1 MLTQIHTDKEVA
13 TLTDVNA
20 DEIERLRDALKESM
34 ISHQNQ
40 LKFLINAQNVFDRAI
55 HVDRVCE
62 AFFESQKTW
71 FAALIQDVDEI
82 R

>member
-34 ISHQNQ
+34 ISHHNQ

-71 FAALIQDVDEI
+71 FAALIQDVDEV